1 MKQTQPSSNHSLT
14 VSRAVLCTLAA
25 LLVWVLPINAADQ
38 IVIQRI
44 EPTPLFPKPTPN
56 QPLRQRALLV
66 LDNAGTP
73 LAVTVRIAVGGITSI
88 EALGEVPDGKST
100 NAIAVPDIAAPS
112 QLTIELLPKGGDSV
126 LAKREFTWQPQKKW
140 KIYCVSY
147 SHHDLGFGNYP
158 HRLRTDIRHAN
169 IERPLKFCT
178 ETDQWDEDS
187 KFRYVIET
195 SEPITSFL
203 GSHGE
208 ADATELARRIRE
220 GRIQIG
226 AMHNTAN
233 TEQMSQELM
242 ARLFYLTGRHTPD
255 LLGVAP
261 SKTAQIDDVIGLTWP
276 LATYCAEA
284 GVPYFFHGHN
294 GVGQCLQPASA
305 EPVFYWQG
313 PDGQSKVL
321 VRSIDYGG
329 YAGDNLGDGSEHQIQ
344 SLITRLGGNWPYD
357 TLLCQDGTDFQ
368 LITLD
373 NAEKIRR
380 WNARYAYPHL
390 VYATMTMFFEEIMR
404 QADPAKI
411 KTFAKDSNNQ
421 WADQDA
427 TDAWLLALARRQG
440 EAIPIAE
447 KFSTIAT
454 ALAGGGYPWTDIYQ
468 AYHRVLQYHEHT
480 DAIDFIN
487 CDPERMRQYE
497 TELEEN
503 REMVVESK
511 EFSDRACGSALD
523 KLAGMITTRA
533 DKNIVVFNPLARVR
547 TDVVR
552 LAPDVGPRFL
562 LRDAVTGKDVPHQT
576 LADGTTIFIAADV
589 PSIGYKT
596 FNLRPLGPLP
606 DAGKTWDLPEPHPKP
621 DVSFPLTPALS
632 LGGRENHPPRDDKS
646 RRSDIPSDG
655 QPGTLSPGERAGVRG
670 NGAQVDS
677 TCSGRLSSRSTLE
690 SRFYRVA
697 FDPAT
702 GAITSIR
709 DKQLDIELVDQAA
722 PHKFNEYL
730 YERYESPQA
739 RTSKWYRVQ
748 SAQMSAVSGPV
759 ASVITIKASAVGAD
773 QITQTVLLYHDLK
786 RIDFA
791 LDLVKS
797 PSGRNCRMSNAS
809 VLGKESVYVALP
821 FAVPDFRFHH
831 ELPGAVVEP
840 IRNQFNGS
848 CTAYYAA
855 RHFADVAND
864 RFGVTVSC
872 PDSSLFEYGRPRSC
886 LIPGGLESQFERV
899 MEYPANSRMYLYL
912 MDNMFDVNIRWDQQG
927 PVRFTWSIRSHE
939 GGWQAGKADQF
950 GWDVLNPLIARVVPG
965 KKKGALPS
973 ASSFVRI
980 DKPNIICSTIKPA
993 EANGAGFIARF
1004 NETQGAATTATVAL
1018 PFVGKITAV
1027 TETDLLENDRPARLP
1042 VKNGNEVTIT
1052 LRPFGVKTIRLAA
1065 APKGPP
1071 PALSTFKIAPRSD
1084 MQVEISWVTDPRAA
1098 KRISHYN
1105 VYRGSQPD
1113 FRPTLLNL
1121 VARPDSA
1128 PFVDQPQLHYGGWI
1142 NNRLE
1147 PATTYYYRVAAVDR
1161 WNNEGPLSA
1170 PLAATTL
1177 KSNQKNMPPLRV
1189 EGLSAIFV
1197 SPISPQRFVNLLF
1210 RTSCESDVRQ
1220 YEVYR
1225 STTPGFEPDAATRI
1239 GVADADGVVKG
1250 SPVYGHVPMDHR
1262 QGDYDHMMFQDD
1274 TVQPSTTY
1282 YYRVCATDTAG
1293 QRGPFSLEATVRT
1306 KAPAAPAGQVTAQSV
1321 YAPEYAPENAI
1332 DGDPDPF
1339 AAWISKPYGG
1349 GTKAKPLDVW
1359 WAVEFPG
1366 GKKMQLRGV
1375 KIIGDDRPV
1384 IPLQRNL
1391 KVQVRADGDWQTVGE
1406 LKNATTRTVT
1416 VEFPQ
1421 VVTTDALRIFV
1432 PAADLPKAERAD
1444 VDGIVRICEL
1454 LLILPDGK
1462 EAPVLP
1468 PPQP

>member
-1 MKQTQPSSNHSLT
+1 MPLPEGNRAPGLKSARATVHSRGMKQTHPAARNLPMNL
-14 VSRAVLCTLAA
+14 RAVLWVIAA
-25 LLVWVLPINAADQ
+25 LLCRLCPANAAAQ
-38 IVIQRI
+38 ITIQSI
-44 EPTPLFPKPTPN
+44 EPTPLFPKAAPN

-66 LDNAGTP
+66 LDNTGTP
-73 LAVTVRIAVGGITSI
+73 LALTARVTVGAVTST
-88 EALGEVPDGKST
+88 EVLGEVPSGKST
-100 NAIAVPDIAAPS
+100 NAIPIPDIATPAK
-112 QLTIELLPKGGDSV
+112 LTIELLPKDRDHV
-126 LAKREFTWQPQKKW
+126 LASHELTWQPQKKW

-158 HRLRTDIRHAN
+158 HRLRTEIRHAN

-178 ETDQWDEDS
+178 DTDTWDEDS

-203 GSHGE
+203 GSHSE
-208 ADATELARRIRE
+208 ADAAELARRIRE

-226 AMHNTAN
+226 AVHNTAN
-233 TEQMSQELM
+233 TEQMSYELM

-276 LATYCAEA
+276 LATYCADS

-329 YAGDNLGDGSEHQIQ
+329 YAGDNLGDGSERQIQ

-390 VYATMTMFFEEIMR
+390 VYATMTMFYEEIMR

-411 KTFAKDSNNQ
+411 ETFAKDSNNQ

-440 EAIPIAE
+440 EAIPTAE
-447 KFSTIAT
+447 KFSTIAAT
-454 ALAGGGYPWTDIYQ
+454 LAGGGYPWTDIYQ

-503 REMVVESK
+503 REMVIESK
-511 EFSDRACGSALD
+511 EFSDRACNSALD
-523 KLAGMITTRA
+523 KLTGLITTKA
-533 DKNIVVFNPLARVR
+533 DRNIVVFNPLARTR

-552 LAPDVGPRFL
+552 LAAEVGIGLR
-562 LRDAVTGKDVPHQT
+562 LRDAVNGKDVAYQT
-576 LADGTTIFIAADV
+576 LADGTIVFIAANV
-589 PSIGYKT
+589 PSLGYKT
-596 FNLRPLGPLP
+596 FSLLPSPTDRPGASKVGRAAPSAP
-606 DAGKTWDLPEPHPKP
+606 PE
-621 DVSFPLTPALS
+621 L
-632 LGGRENHPPRDDKS
+632 EN
-646 RRSDIPSDG
+646 
-655 QPGTLSPGERAGVRG
+655 Q
-670 NGAQVDS
+670 
-677 TCSGRLSSRSTLE
+677 
-690 SRFYRVA
+690 FYRIV
-697 FDPAT
+697 FDLTT

-709 DKQLDIELVDQAA
+709 DKQLGVELVDQDA
-722 PHKFNEYL
+722 PQKFNEYL

-739 RTSKWYRVQ
+739 RTSEWYRVQ
-748 SAQMSAVSGPV
+748 SAQLTSATGPV
-759 ASVITIKASAVGAD
+759 ASMMTIKASAVGAD
-773 QITQTVLLYHDLK
+773 QLVQTVMLYHDLK
-786 RIDFA
+786 RIDFV
-791 LDLVKS
+791 LDLLKA
-797 PSGRNCRMSNAS
+797 PSGRTCRIPNAS
-809 VLGKESVYVALP
+809 VLNKESVYVALP

-831 ELPGAVVEP
+831 ELPGAVAEP
-840 IRNQFNGS
+840 IRDQFNGS

-872 PDSSLFEYGRPRSC
+872 PDASLFEYGHPRSC
-886 LIPGGLESQFERV
+886 LIPGGQESQFERV
-899 MEYPANSRMYLYL
+899 MEYPTNSRMYLYL

-927 PVRFTWSIRSHE
+927 PVRFAWSIRSHE
-939 GGWQAGKADQF
+939 GGWQSGKADQF
-950 GWDVLNPLIARVVPG
+950 GWDVLNPLIAKVV
-965 KKKGALPS
+965 KGRQKSALPT

-980 DKPNIICSTIKPA
+980 DKPNIVCSTIKPT
-993 EANGAGFIARF
+993 EANGAGLIARF
-1004 NETQGAATTATVAL
+1004 NETQGTPTTATVAL
-1018 PFVGKITAV
+1018 PFIGTIAAA
-1027 TETDLLENDRPARLP
+1027 TETDLVEADRPLPLP
-1042 VKNGNEVTIT
+1042 VRNNNEVTFNI
-1052 LRPFGVKTIRLAA
+1052 RPFGVKTIRLTA
-1065 APKGPP
+1065 APRGPL
-1071 PALSTFKIAPRSD
+1071 PALSGFKVQPRSD
-1084 MQVEISWVTDPRAA
+1084 MQIEISWATDPGTA

-1105 VYRGSQPD
+1105 VHRGSRPD
-1113 FRPTLLNL
+1113 FQPTLLNL
-1121 VARPDSA
+1121 VARPATAS
-1128 PFVDQPQLHYGGWI
+1128 FIDQPRLCYGGWI

-1147 PATTYYYRVAAVDR
+1147 PGTTYYYRVAAVDR

-1170 PLAATTL
+1170 PFAAATL
-1177 KSNQKNMPPLRV
+1177 QSSQKNMVPLRV
-1189 EGLSAIFV
+1189 EGLRAILV
-1197 SPISPQRFVNLLF
+1197 SPISPHNFVNLLF

-1220 YEVYR
+1220 YEIHR
-1225 STTPGFEPDAATRI
+1225 STSTGFKPDPSTRI
-1239 GVADADGVVKG
+1239 GVAHADGLVKA
-1250 SPVYGHVPMDHR
+1250 SPVYGHVPFDHR
-1262 QGDYDHMMFQDD
+1262 QGEYDHMMFQDD
-1274 TVQPSTTY
+1274 AVQPATTY
-1282 YYRVCATDTAG
+1282 YYRVCAVDTAG
-1293 QRGPFSLEATVRT
+1293 QRGPFSQEAAVRT
-1306 KAPAAPAGQVTAQSV
+1306 KAPRAAAEKVTAQSV

-1332 DGDPDPF
+1332 DGDPDPY

-1349 GTKAKPLDVW
+1349 GTRGKPLDVW
-1359 WAVEFPG
+1359 WAIEFPG
-1366 GKKMQLRGV
+1366 GRKLQLRGV
-1375 KIIGDDRPV
+1375 KIVGDDRPV
-1384 IPLQRNL
+1384 IPFQRNL
-1391 KVQVRADGDWQTVGE
+1391 KVQVRAEGGWQTMGE
-1406 LKNATTRTVT
+1406 LKDATAKTVRIDFT
-1416 VEFPQ
+1416 Q
-1421 VVTTDALRIFV
+1421 VVATDALRVLV

-1454 LLILPDGK
+1454 LLILPDGR
-1462 EAPVLP
+1462 ESPVVP
-1468 PPQP
+1468 PAEP

>member
-1 MKQTQPSSNHSLT
+1 MKKMQPTTCHSQTLLC
-14 VSRAVLCTLAA
+14 AVLCALATS
-25 LLVWVLPINAADQ
+25 LFWLCPDNAAAQ
-38 IVIQRI
+38 ITIQRI
-44 EPTPLFPKPTPN
+44 EPTPLFPKPAPN
-56 QPLRQRALLV
+56 QPLRPRALLH
-66 LDNAGTP
+66 LDNPGTP
-73 LAVTVRIAVGGITSI
+73 LVITVRITVGTVTGT
-88 EALGEVPDGKST
+88 EALGEVPSGKST
-100 NAIAVPDIAAPS
+100 NAVSIPDIAVPTK
-112 QLTIELLPKGGDSV
+112 LTIELLPKNGDRV
-126 LAKREFTWQPQKKW
+126 LARQELMWHPQKKW

-178 ETDQWDEDS
+178 ETDTWDEDS

-203 GSHGE
+203 GSHSE
-208 ADATELARRIRE
+208 ADAAELARRIRE

-233 TEQMSQELM
+233 TEQMSYELM

-305 EPVFYWQG
+305 EPVFCWQG

-329 YAGDNLGDGSEHQIQ
+329 YAGDNLGDGSESHIQ

-373 NAEKIRR
+373 IAEKIRR

-427 TDAWLLALARRQG
+427 TDAWLLARARRQG
-440 EAIPIAE
+440 EAIPTAE

-454 ALAGGGYPWTDIYQ
+454 TLVGGGYPWTDIYQ

-523 KLAGMITTRA
+523 KLVGMITTRA
-533 DKNIVVFNPLARVR
+533 DRNVIVFNPLVR
-547 TDVVR
+547 TRSDVVR
-552 LAPDVGPRFL
+552 LAAEVGPHFR
-562 LRDAVTGKDVPHQT
+562 LRDAVTGKYVPFQA
-576 LADGTTIFIAADV
+576 LADGTIVFVATNV
-589 PSIGYKT
+589 PSLGYKT
-596 FNLRPLGPLP
+596 FSLLPPELQTKGP
-606 DAGKTWDLPEPHPKP
+606 PE
-621 DVSFPLTPALS
+621 TGA
-632 LGGRENHPPRDDKS
+632 PPTR
-646 RRSDIPSDG
+646 
-655 QPGTLSPGERAGVRG
+655 
-670 NGAQVDS
+670 
-677 TCSGRLSSRSTLE
+677 TLE
-690 SRFYRVA
+690 NQFYRIV

-709 DKQLDIELVDQAA
+709 DKQLNVELVDHGA
-722 PHKFNEYL
+722 PYKFNEYL

-739 RTSKWYRVQ
+739 RSSKWYRVQ

-759 ASVITIKASAVGAD
+759 ASVMTIKASAVGAD
-773 QITQTVLLYHDLK
+773 QITQTVMLYHDLK
-786 RIDFA
+786 RIDFV
-791 LDLVKS
+791 LDLVKAL
-797 PSGRNCRMSNAS
+797 SGRTCRIPNAS
-809 VLGKESVYVALP
+809 VLNKESVYVALP
-821 FAVPDFRFHH
+821 FGIPEFRFHH

-840 IRNQFNGS
+840 IRDQFNGS

-872 PDSSLFEYGRPRSC
+872 PDSSLVEYGHPRSC

-950 GWDVLNPLIARVVPG
+950 GWDVLNPLMARVVIG
-965 KKKGALPS
+965 KKKGALPPT
-973 ASSFVRI
+973 SSFVRI
-980 DKPNIICSTIKPA
+980 DKPNIVCSTIKPA
-993 EANGAGFIARF
+993 EANGRGLIARF
-1004 NETQGAATTATVAL
+1004 NETQGAATTVTVAL
-1018 PFVGKITAV
+1018 PFLGIVTAV
-1027 TETDLLENDRPARLP
+1027 TETDLLENDRPGRLP
-1042 VKNGNEVTIT
+1042 VRRGNEVTFSI
-1052 LRPFGVKTIRLAA
+1052 RPFGVKTIRLAA
-1065 APKGPP
+1065 APSSPL
-1071 PALSTFKIAPRSD
+1071 PALSTFKILPRSD
-1084 MQVEISWVTDPRAA
+1084 MQIEISWATGARTSN
-1098 KRISHYN
+1098 RISHYN
-1105 VYRGSQPD
+1105 VYRGSEPD
-1113 FRPTLLNL
+1113 FQVSLRTL
-1121 VARPDSA
+1121 VARPARAS
-1128 PFVDQPQLHYGGWI
+1128 FVDQPQLNYGGWI

-1147 PATTYYYRVAAVDR
+1147 PAMTYYYRVAAVDR
-1161 WNNEGPLSA
+1161 WNNEGPLSE
-1170 PLAATTL
+1170 PFAATTL
-1177 KSNQKNMPPLRV
+1177 KSSQKNMTPLRV
-1189 EGLSAIFV
+1189 EGLRAILV
-1197 SPISPQRFVNLLF
+1197 SPISPQNFVNLLF
-1210 RTSCESDVRQ
+1210 RTSCESDVRR
-1220 YEVYR
+1220 YEVHR
-1225 STTPGFEPDAATRI
+1225 STRAGFEPDASTRI
-1239 GVADADGVVKG
+1239 GIADADAVVKG
-1250 SPVYGHVPMDHR
+1250 SHVYGHVPMDHR
-1262 QGDYDHMMFQDD
+1262 QGDYDHMMFQDNS
-1274 TVQPSTTY
+1274 VQPATTY
-1282 YYRVCATDTAG
+1282 YYRVCAVDTAG
-1293 QRGPFSLEATVRT
+1293 QQGPFSRKAAVRT
-1306 KAPAAPAGQVTAQSV
+1306 KAAPAAAGKVTAQSV

-1339 AAWISKPYGG
+1339 VAWISKPYGG
-1349 GTKAKPLDVW
+1349 GTKDKPLDVW
-1359 WAVEFPG
+1359 WAIEFPA
-1366 GKKMQLRGV
+1366 GKKLQLKGV

-1391 KVQVRADGDWQTVGE
+1391 KVQVRAGDGWQTVAE
-1406 LKNATTRTVT
+1406 LKDATTKTVA

-1421 VVTTDALRIFV
+1421 VVTTDGLRVFV
-1432 PAADLPKAERAD
+1432 PAGDLPRSERAD

-1454 LLILPDGK
+1454 LLILSEGK
-1462 EAPVLP
+1462 ESAVVPLL
-1468 PPQP
+1468 QP

>member
-1 MKQTQPSSNHSLT
+1 MSWP
-14 VSRAVLCTLAA
+14 
-25 LLVWVLPINAADQ
+25 
-38 IVIQRI
+38 
-44 EPTPLFPKPTPN
+44 
-56 QPLRQRALLV
+56 
-66 LDNAGTP
+66 GT
-73 LAVTVRIAVGGITSI
+73 
-88 EALGEVPDGKST
+88 
-100 NAIAVPDIAAPS
+100 NW
-112 QLTIELLPKGGDSV
+112 
-126 LAKREFTWQPQKKW
+126 TWQPQKKW

-158 HRLRTDIRHAN
+158 HRLRTEIRHAN
-169 IERPLKFCT
+169 IERPLQFCA
-178 ETDQWDEDS
+178 ETDDWDEDS

-203 GSHGE
+203 GSHSE
-208 ADATELARRIRE
+208 ADAAELARRIRE
-220 GRIQIG
+220 GRIQVG
-226 AMHNTAN
+226 AIHNTAN

-313 PDGQSKVL
+313 PDGHSKVL

-329 YAGDNLGDGSEHQIQ
+329 YAGDNLGDASENHIQ

-368 LITLD
+368 LITLE

-380 WNARYAYPHL
+380 WNARYAYPRL

-440 EAIPIAE
+440 EAIPTAE

-454 ALAGGGYPWTDIYQ
+454 TLAGGGYPWTDIYQ
-468 AYHRVLQYHEHT
+468 AYHRLLQYHEHT

-503 REMVVESK
+503 REMVIEAK
-511 EFSDRACGSALD
+511 EFSDRACDSALD

-533 DKNIVVFNPLARVR
+533 ERNIVVFNPLARAR

-552 LAPDVGPRFL
+552 VAAAELGPDSQL
-562 LRDAVTGKDVPHQT
+562 QDAITRKTAPHQT
-576 LADGTTIFIAADV
+576 LPDGTTVFIAADV
-589 PSIGYKT
+589 PSLGYK
-596 FNLRPLGPLP
+596 
-606 DAGKTWDLPEPHPKP
+606 
-621 DVSFPLTPALS
+621 SFSLLSPATS
-632 LGGRENHPPRDDKS
+632 RSS
-646 RRSDIPSDG
+646 RRKEALTGFGLRTSDFG
-655 QPGTLSPGERAGVRG
+655 
-670 NGAQVDS
+670 
-677 TCSGRLSSRSTLE
+677 LSSQSRLTSAATRLE
-690 SRFYRVA
+690 NRFYDIA
-697 FDPAT
+697 FDAAT

-709 DKQLDIELVDQAA
+709 DKQLDVELVDQNA

-730 YERYESPQA
+730 YERYESTQA

-748 SAQMSAVSGPV
+748 SAQMSAASGPV
-759 ASVITIKASAVGAD
+759 ASIMTIKASAVGAD
-773 QITQTVLLYHDLK
+773 QITQTVMLYHDLK

-797 PSGRNCRMSNAS
+797 PSGRTCRIPNAS
-809 VLGKESVYVALP
+809 VLNKESVYVALP
-821 FAVPDFRFHH
+821 FAVPDFRFYH
-831 ELPGAVVEP
+831 ELPGAVAEP
-840 IRNQFNGS
+840 IRDQFNGS

-872 PDSSLFEYGRPRSC
+872 PDASLFEYGRPRSC

-899 MEYPANSRMYLYL
+899 MEYPDNSRMYLYL

-950 GWDVLNPLIARVVPG
+950 GWDVLNPLIAKAV
-965 KKKGALPS
+965 KGRQKGTLPP

-980 DKPNIICSTIKPA
+980 DKPNIVCSTIKPA

-1004 NETQGAATTATVAL
+1004 NETQGTATTATIAL
-1018 PFVGKITAV
+1018 PFIGRITTAA
-1027 TETDLLENDRPARLP
+1027 ETDLVENDRATRLP
-1042 VKNGNEVTIT
+1042 VRKGNEVTFSI
-1052 LRPFGVKTIRLAA
+1052 RPFGVKTIRLVT
-1065 APKGPP
+1065 APKSPLP
-1071 PALSTFKIAPRSD
+1071 TLSTFKISPRSD
-1084 MQVEISWVTDPRAA
+1084 MQVELSWPTDARAA

-1113 FRPTLLNL
+1113 FHASLLNL
-1121 VARPDSA
+1121 VARPASA
-1128 PFVDQPQLHYGGWI
+1128 SFVDQPQLNYGGWI

-1161 WNNEGPLSA
+1161 WNNEGPLSL
-1170 PLAATTL
+1170 PFAATTL
-1177 KSNQKNMPPLRV
+1177 KSSQKNMRPLRV
-1189 EGLSAIFV
+1189 EGLRAILV
-1197 SPISPQRFVNLLF
+1197 SPISPQNFVNLLF
-1210 RTSCESDVRQ
+1210 RTSCDSDVRR
-1220 YEVYR
+1220 YEIHR
-1225 STTPGFEPDAATRI
+1225 SSRAGFEPDASTRI
-1239 GVADADGVVKG
+1239 GVAEADAVVKG
-1250 SPVYGHVPMDHR
+1250 STVYGHVPIDHR
-1262 QGDYDHMMFQDD
+1262 QGEYDHMMFQDD
-1274 TVQPSTTY
+1274 TVQPAATY
-1282 YYRVCATDTAG
+1282 YYRVCAVDTAG
-1293 QRGPFSLEATVRT
+1293 QRGPFSLQATVRT
-1306 KAPAAPAGQVTAQSV
+1306 KATPAAAGKVTAQSV

-1349 GTKAKPLDVW
+1349 GTKDQPLDVW
-1359 WAVEFPG
+1359 WAIEFPG
-1366 GKKMQLRGV
+1366 GKRLQLKGV
-1375 KIIGDDRPV
+1375 KIIGDDRSI
-1384 IPLQRNL
+1384 IPLQRSL
-1391 KVQVRADGDWQTVGE
+1391 KVQIREGGSWKTVGE
-1406 LKNATTRTVT
+1406 LKDATARTARVL
-1416 VEFPQ
+1416 FPG
-1421 VVTTDALRIFV
+1421 VVDADGLRVLV
-1432 PAADLPKAERAD
+1432 PAADLPKSERAD

-1454 LLILPDGK
+1454 LLILPNDQDSPV
-1462 EAPVLP
+1462 APL
-1468 PPQP
+1468 PQP

>member
-1 MKQTQPSSNHSLT
+1 MKQTRLT
-14 VSRAVLCTLAA
+14 ANPPLAISRGFPCALAA
-25 LLVWVLPINAADQ
+25 LLLCLAPAQAADQ

-44 EPTPLFPKPTPN
+44 EPTPLFPKAAPN

-73 LAVTVRIAVGGITSI
+73 LAVRASITVGAVTST
-88 EALGEVPDGKST
+88 EVLGDVPSGKST
-100 NAIAVPDIAAPS
+100 NGITVPDIAAPAK
-112 QLTIELLPKGGDSV
+112 LTIELLPKDGDHV
-126 LAKREFTWQPQKKW
+126 LARHELTWQPQKKW

-158 HRLRTDIRHAN
+158 HRLRTEIRHAN

-178 ETDQWDEDS
+178 DTDTWDEDS

-203 GSHGE
+203 GSHSQ
-208 ADATELARRIRE
+208 ADAAELARRIRE

-226 AMHNTAN
+226 AVHNTAN
-233 TEQMSQELM
+233 TEQMGYELM

-294 GVGQCLQPASA
+294 GVGHCLQPASA

-329 YAGDNLGDGSEHQIQ
+329 YAGDNLGDGSEKQIQ

-368 LITLD
+368 LITLG

-390 VYATMTMFFEEIMR
+390 VYATMTMFFDEIMR

-421 WADQDA
+421 WSDQDA

-440 EAIPIAE
+440 EAIPTAE
-447 KFSTIAT
+447 KFATIAT
-454 ALAGGGYPWTDIYQ
+454 TLAGGGYPWSDIYQ

-487 CDPERMRQYE
+487 CDPERMREYE

-511 EFSDRACGSALD
+511 EFSDRACASALD
-523 KLAGMITTRA
+523 KLTGLITTKA
-533 DKNIVVFNPLARVR
+533 DRNIVVFNPLVRTR

-552 LAPDVGPRFL
+552 LPAEAGLGFR
-562 LRDAVTGKDVPHQT
+562 LRDAVTGKNVPHQT
-576 LADGTTIFIAADV
+576 LADGTIVFIAANV
-589 PSIGYKT
+589 PSLGYKT
-596 FNLRPLGPLP
+596 FTLLP
-606 DAGKTWDLPEPHPKP
+606 SPTDRPKP
-621 DVSFPLTPALS
+621 SKV
-632 LGGRENHPPRDDKS
+632 GRAVPSAPPELEN
-646 RRSDIPSDG
+646 
-655 QPGTLSPGERAGVRG
+655 Q
-670 NGAQVDS
+670 
-677 TCSGRLSSRSTLE
+677 
-690 SRFYRVA
+690 FYHIA

-709 DKQLDIELVDQAA
+709 DKQLGVELVDQGA
-722 PHKFNEYL
+722 PQKFNEYL

-748 SAQMSAVSGPV
+748 SAQLTPATGPV
-759 ASVITIKASAVGAD
+759 ASLMTIKASAVGAD
-773 QITQTVLLYHDLK
+773 QITQTVTLYHDLK
-786 RIDFA
+786 RIDFV
-791 LDLVKS
+791 LDLIKS
-797 PSGRNCRMSNAS
+797 PSGRTCRMPNAS
-809 VLGKESVYVALP
+809 VLDKESVYVALP

-840 IRNQFNGS
+840 IRDQFNGS

-872 PDSSLFEYGRPRSC
+872 PDSSLFEYGHPRSC
-886 LIPGGLESQFERV
+886 LIPGGRESEFERV

-927 PVRFTWSIRSHE
+927 PVRFAWSMRSHE

-950 GWDVLNPLIARVVPG
+950 GWDTLNPLIAKVVKG
-965 KKKGALPS
+965 KQEGSLPP

-980 DKPNIICSTIKPA
+980 DKANIVCSTIKPA
-993 EANGAGFIARF
+993 EANGAGLIARF
-1004 NETQGAATTATVAL
+1004 NEMQGAATTATIAL
-1018 PFVGKITAV
+1018 PFIGRITAA
-1027 TETDLLENDRPARLP
+1027 TETDLLENDRPLP
-1042 VKNGNEVTIT
+1042 LAVRNGNEVTFSI
-1052 LRPFGVKTIRLAA
+1052 RPFGVKTIRLTA
-1065 APKGPP
+1065 GPRSP
-1071 PALSTFKIAPRSD
+1071 LPALSALKAQPLSD
-1084 MQVEISWVTDPRAA
+1084 MQVEVSWETDPSAA
-1098 KRISHYN
+1098 KHISHCN
-1105 VYRGSQPD
+1105 VYRGSQAD
-1113 FRPTLLNL
+1113 FQPTLLNL
-1121 VARPDSA
+1121 VARPATASII
-1128 PFVDQPQLHYGGWI
+1128 DQPQLAYGGWI

-1161 WNNEGPLSA
+1161 WNNQGPLSA
-1170 PLAATTL
+1170 PFAATTL
-1177 KSNQKNMPPLRV
+1177 QSNQKNMVPLRV
-1189 EGLSAIFV
+1189 EGLRAILV
-1197 SPISPQRFVNLLF
+1197 SPISPHNFVNLLF

-1220 YEVYR
+1220 YELHR
-1225 STTPGFEPDAATRI
+1225 STSAGFKPDASTRI
-1239 GVADADGVVKG
+1239 SVADADAAVKA
-1250 SPVYGHVPMDHR
+1250 SPVYGHVPFDHR
-1262 QGDYDHMMFQDD
+1262 EGDYDHMMFQDND
-1274 TVQPSTTY
+1274 LQPATTY
-1282 YYRVCATDTAG
+1282 YYRVCAVDTAG
-1293 QRGPFSLEATVRT
+1293 QRGPFSQEAAART
-1306 KAPAAPAGQVTAQSV
+1306 KAPRAAAEKVTAQSV
-1321 YAPEYAPENAI
+1321 YAPQYAPENAI
-1332 DGDPDPF
+1332 DGDPDPY

-1349 GTKAKPLDVW
+1349 GTKDKPLDVW
-1359 WAVEFPG
+1359 WAIEFPG
-1366 GKKMQLRGV
+1366 AKKMQLKGV
-1375 KIIGDDRPV
+1375 KIVGDDRPV

-1391 KVQVRADGDWQTVGE
+1391 QVQVRTEGNWETVGK
-1406 LKNATTRTVT
+1406 LKDAAARTVT
-1416 VEFPQ
+1416 VEFSHT
-1421 VVTTDALRIFV
+1421 VTTDALRVFV
-1432 PAADLPKAERAD
+1432 PAADLPRSERAD
-1444 VDGIVRICEL
+1444 VDGIVRLCEL
-1454 LLILPDGK
+1454 LLILPDGN
-1462 EAPVLP
+1462 ESPVVS

>member
-1 MKQTQPSSNHSLT
+1 MVNADPVTCHQQPQRSTLWALSALWLCLFQLT
-14 VSRAVLCTLAA
+14 AA
-25 LLVWVLPINAADQ
+25 ESVT
-38 IVIQRI
+38 IQGI
-44 EPTPLFPKPTPN
+44 EPTPLFPKPAAS
-56 QPLRQRALLV
+56 QPLRQRAVLR
-66 LDNAGTP
+66 LDNPGPP
-73 LAVTVRIAVGGITSI
+73 LAVTARITVGKITNT
-88 EALGEVPDGKST
+88 EALGLLPSGKST
-100 NAIAVPDIAAPS
+100 NAVSIPDIAAPAK
-112 QLTIELLPKGGDSV
+112 LTIELLPKEGDGV
-126 LAKREFTWQPQKKW
+126 LARQELTWQPQKKW

-178 ETDQWDEDS
+178 DTDAWDEDS

-203 GSHGE
+203 GSHSE
-208 ADATELARRIRE
+208 ADAAELARRIRE

-233 TEQMSQELM
+233 TEQMSYELM

-255 LLGVAP
+255 LLRVAP

-284 GVPYFFHGHN
+284 AVPYFFHGHN

-329 YAGDNLGDGSEHQIQ
+329 YAGDNLGDGSESHIQ

-373 NAEKIRR
+373 IAEKIRR

-440 EAIPIAE
+440 EAIPTAE
-447 KFSTIAT
+447 KFATIAT
-454 ALAGGGYPWTDIYQ
+454 TLAGGGYPWTDIYQ

-503 REMVVESK
+503 REMVIESK

-523 KLAGMITTRA
+523 KLAGMIATRA
-533 DKNIVVFNPLARVR
+533 EQSIIVFNPLARAR
-547 TDVVR
+547 TDVVH
-552 LAPDVGPRFL
+552 LATGVGPRFK
-562 LRDAVTGKDVPHQT
+562 LRDATTGKDVPHQS
-576 LADGTTIFIAADV
+576 LPDGTIGFVAADV
-589 PSIGYKT
+589 PSLGYRIFSLIT
-596 FNLRPLGPLP
+596 TPTDRPSPPKVAQARTTLTSQAAGGALGTARPTSAAP
-606 DAGKTWDLPEPHPKP
+606 ASAGTGL
-621 DVSFPLTPALS
+621 
-632 LGGRENHPPRDDKS
+632 EN
-646 RRSDIPSDG
+646 
-655 QPGTLSPGERAGVRG
+655 
-670 NGAQVDS
+670 
-677 TCSGRLSSRSTLE
+677 
-690 SRFYRVA
+690 RFYHIA
-697 FDPAT
+697 FDPAI

-709 DKQLDIELVDQAA
+709 DKQLDVELVDQSA
-722 PHKFNEYL
+722 PYKFNEYL

-759 ASVITIKASAVGAD
+759 ASIMTIKATAVGAD
-773 QITQTVLLYHDLK
+773 QITQTVMLYHDLK
-786 RIDFA
+786 RIDFV

-797 PSGRNCRMSNAS
+797 PSGRLCRMSNAS
-809 VLGKESVYVALP
+809 VLDKESVYVALP
-821 FAVPDFRFHH
+821 FGIPEFRFHH
-831 ELPGAVVEP
+831 ELPGAVAEP
-840 IRNQFNGS
+840 IRDQFKGS

-872 PDSSLFEYGRPRSC
+872 PDSSLFEYGYPRSC

-899 MEYPANSRMYLYL
+899 MQYPANSRMYLYL

-927 PVRFTWSIRSHE
+927 PVRFAWSIRSHE
-939 GGWQAGKADQF
+939 GGWEAGKADQF
-950 GWDVLNPLIARVVPG
+950 GWDVLNPLMAREVTG
-965 KKKGALPS
+965 KRKGALPP

-980 DKPNIICSTIKPA
+980 DKPNIVCSTIKPA
-993 EANGAGFIARF
+993 EANGGGLIARF
-1004 NETQGAATTATVAL
+1004 NETQGTATTATVAL
-1018 PFVGKITAV
+1018 PFIATVTAA
-1027 TETDLLENDRPARLP
+1027 TETDLLENDRLTRLP
-1042 VKNGNEVTIT
+1042 VRNGNEVTFDI
-1052 LRPFGVKTIRLAA
+1052 RPFGVKTIRLAV
-1065 APKGPP
+1065 APSSPLP
-1071 PALSTFKIAPRSD
+1071 VLATFKISPRSD
-1084 MQVEISWVTDPRAA
+1084 MQIEISWVPDSRAA

-1105 VYRGSQPD
+1105 VYRGSEPD
-1113 FRPTLLNL
+1113 FQPSLYNL
-1121 VARPDSA
+1121 VARPAAASL
-1128 PFVDQPQLHYGGWI
+1128 VDQPQLNYGGWI

-1161 WNNEGPLSA
+1161 WNNEGPLSDTI
-1170 PLAATTL
+1170 AATTL
-1177 KSNQKNMPPLRV
+1177 KSSQKNMLPLRV
-1189 EGLSAIFV
+1189 KGLRAILV
-1197 SPISPQRFVNLLF
+1197 SPISPQNFVNLLF
-1210 RTSCESDVRQ
+1210 RTSCESDVRR
-1220 YEVYR
+1220 YEVHR
-1225 STTPGFEPDAATRI
+1225 SAKAGFEPDASTRI
-1239 GVADADGVVKG
+1239 GIADADAVVKG

-1262 QGDYDHMMFQDD
+1262 EGDYDHMMFQDNS
-1274 TVQPSTTY
+1274 VQPATTY
-1282 YYRVCATDTAG
+1282 YYRVCAVDTAG
-1293 QRGPFSLEATVRT
+1293 QQGPSSLEAAVRT
-1306 KAPAAPAGQVTAQSV
+1306 KAPVAVVGKVTAQSV

-1349 GTKAKPLDVW
+1349 GTKDKPLDVW
-1359 WAVEFPG
+1359 WAIELPA
-1366 GKKMQLRGV
+1366 GKKLQLRGL

-1391 KVQVRADGDWQTVGE
+1391 KVQVRDGSGWQTIGV
-1406 LKNATTRTVT
+1406 LRDATTRTVT
-1416 VEFPQ
+1416 VDFPQ
-1421 VVTTDALRIFV
+1421 VVTTDALRVFV
-1432 PAADLPKAERAD
+1432 PAADLPKSERAD

-1462 EAPVLP
+1462 EAGLTPLL
-1468 PPQP
+1468 QP

>member
-1 MKQTQPSSNHSLT
+1 MKQTQPTTNRSLT
-14 VSRAVLCTLAA
+14 VSHAALYTLAA
-25 LLVWVLPINAADQ
+25 LLCWLCPANAAAQ
-38 IVIQRI
+38 VTIQRL
-44 EPTPLFPKPTPN
+44 EPTPLFPKPAPHE
-56 QPLRQRALLV
+56 PLRQRALLH
-66 LDNAGTP
+66 LDNPGTP
-73 LAVTVRIAVGGITSI
+73 LALTARITLGTVTST
-88 EALGEVPDGKST
+88 ETLGEVPGGKST
-100 NAIAVPDIAAPS
+100 NALSIPDIAAPTK
-112 QLTIELLPKGGDSV
+112 LTIELLPKDGGRV
-126 LAKREFTWQPQKKW
+126 LARHEVTWQPQKKW

-147 SHHDLGFGNYP
+147 SHHDLGFGDYP

-178 ETDQWDEDS
+178 DTDTWDDDS

-203 GSHGE
+203 GSHSE
-208 ADATELARRIRE
+208 AEAAELARRIRE

-233 TEQMSQELM
+233 TEQMSYELM

-329 YAGDNLGDGSEHQIQ
+329 YAGDNLGDGSESQIQ

-368 LITLD
+368 LITLG
-373 NAEKIRR
+373 NAQKIRH
-380 WNARYAYPHL
+380 WNTRYAYPRL

-411 KTFAKDSNNQ
+411 KIFAKDSNNQ

-440 EAIPIAE
+440 EAIPTAE

-454 ALAGGGYPWTDIYQ
+454 TLAGGGYPWTDIYQ

-503 REMVVESK
+503 REMVIESK
-511 EFSDRACGSALD
+511 EFSDRACASALD
-523 KLAGMITTRA
+523 KLTGMITTKA
-533 DKNIVVFNPLARVR
+533 DKNLIVFNPLARTR

-552 LAPDVGPRFL
+552 LAADVRPRFKL
-562 LRDAVTGKDVPHQT
+562 QDAATGKDVPHQA
-576 LADGTTIFIAADV
+576 LADGTVVFVATDV
-589 PSIGYKT
+589 PSLGYKT
-596 FNLRPLGPLP
+596 YSLLP
-606 DAGKTWDLPEPHPKP
+606 P
-621 DVSFPLTPALS
+621 SI
-632 LGGRENHPPRDDKS
+632 PRSS
-646 RRSDIPSDG
+646 RREEALTKNPEVQTPQTEIDQS
-655 QPGTLSPGERAGVRG
+655 
-670 NGAQVDS
+670 
-677 TCSGRLSSRSTLE
+677 RLTSAATSLE
-690 SRFYRVA
+690 NNSYRIT

-702 GAITSIR
+702 GVITSMR
-709 DKQLDIELVDQAA
+709 DKQLDVELVDQSA
-722 PHKFNEYL
+722 PQKFNEYL

-748 SAQMSAVSGPV
+748 SAQLSAASGPV
-759 ASVITIKASAVGAD
+759 ASVMTIKTSAVGAD
-773 QITQTVLLYHDLK
+773 QITQTVILYHDLK
-786 RIDFA
+786 RIDFV

-797 PSGRNCRMSNAS
+797 PSGRTCRISNAS
-809 VLGKESVYVALP
+809 VLNKESVYVALP
-821 FAVPDFRFHH
+821 FAVPNFRFHH

-840 IRNQFNGS
+840 IRDQFIGS

-872 PDSSLFEYGRPRSC
+872 PDSSLFEYGHPRSC
-886 LIPGGLESQFERV
+886 LIPGGRESQFERV

-927 PVRFTWSIRSHE
+927 PVRFSWSIRSHE

-950 GWDVLNPLIARVVPG
+950 GWDVLNPLISTVVKG
-965 KKKGALPS
+965 KKKGALPPS
-973 ASSFVRI
+973 SSFVRI
-980 DKPNIICSTIKPA
+980 DKPNIVCSTIKPA
-993 EANGAGFIARF
+993 EANGGGLIARF
-1004 NETQGAATTATVAL
+1004 NETQGAATTANVAL
-1018 PFVGKITAV
+1018 PFIGKVAAV
-1027 TETDLLENDRPARLP
+1027 TETDLLENDRPIRLP
-1042 VKNGNEVTIT
+1042 VRNGNEVTIT
-1052 LRPFGVKTIRLAA
+1052 LRPFGVKTVRLATSPKSPLR
-1065 APKGPP
+1065 AP
-1071 PALSTFKIAPRSD
+1071 STFKVSPRSD
-1084 MQVEISWVTDPRAA
+1084 MQVEVSWAADPRAA
-1098 KRISHYN
+1098 RRISHYN
-1105 VYRGSQPD
+1105 VYRGSAPD
-1113 FRPTLLNL
+1113 FHPSLYNL
-1121 VARPDSA
+1121 VARPASA
-1128 PFVDQPQLHYGGWI
+1128 SFVDQPQLCYGGWI
-1142 NNRLE
+1142 NNHLE
-1147 PATTYYYRVAAVDR
+1147 PATTSFYRVAAVDR
-1161 WNNEGPLSA
+1161 WNNEGPLSEPIA
-1170 PLAATTL
+1170 GTTL
-1177 KSNQKNMPPLRV
+1177 KSSQKNMAPLRV
-1189 EGLSAIFV
+1189 EGLRAILV
-1197 SPISPQRFVNLLF
+1197 SPISPQNFVNLLF

-1220 YEVYR
+1220 YEIHR
-1225 STTPGFEPDAATRI
+1225 STSAGFEPDASTRI
-1239 GVADADGVVKG
+1239 GVADAEAVVKG
-1250 SPVYGHVPMDHR
+1250 STVYGHVPMDHR
-1262 QGDYDHMMFQDD
+1262 MGDYDHIMFQDD
-1274 TVQPSTTY
+1274 AVQPATTY
-1282 YYRVCATDTAG
+1282 FYRVCAMDNAG
-1293 QRGPFSLEATVRT
+1293 QRGPFSHQAAVRT
-1306 KAPAAPAGQVTAQSV
+1306 KAAAAPMAKVTAQSV

-1332 DGDPDPF
+1332 DGDDDPF

-1359 WAVEFPG
+1359 WAIEFPL
-1366 GKKMQLRGV
+1366 GKKLQLKGV

-1384 IPLQRNL
+1384 IPLQKNL
-1391 KVQVRADGDWQTVGE
+1391 KVQVRGEAGWQTVGE
-1406 LKNATTRTVT
+1406 LKDATTRTVS

-1421 VVTTDALRIFV
+1421 VVATDALRVFV
-1432 PAADLPKAERAD
+1432 PAADLPKSDRAD

-1454 LLILPDGK
+1454 LLILPDGT
-1462 EAPVLP
+1462 ESGIVPPSSAPVR
-1468 PPQP
+1468 

>member
-1 MKQTQPSSNHSLT
+1 MKQTPPTISHSPT
-14 VSRAVLCTLAA
+14 VLRAVLCSLAA
-25 LLVWVLPINAADQ
+25 LLVWLLPANAAEQ
-38 IVIQRI
+38 IVIQRV
-44 EPTPLFPKPTPN
+44 EPTPLFPKAAPN

-73 LAVTVRIAVGGITSI
+73 LALMARITVGTVIST
-88 EALGEVPDGKST
+88 EALGEVPSGRST
-100 NAIAVPDIAAPS
+100 NAIPITDIAAPTK
-112 QLTIELLPKGGDSV
+112 LTIELLPKGGAGV
-126 LAKREFTWQPQKKW
+126 LARHELTWQPQKKW

-147 SHHDLGFGNYP
+147 SHHDLGFGDYP

-169 IERPLKFCT
+169 IERPLKFCAD
-178 ETDQWDEDS
+178 TDQWDEDS

-203 GSHGE
+203 GSHNE
-208 ADATELARRIRE
+208 ADAAELARRIRE

-233 TEQMSQELM
+233 TEQMSYELM

-255 LLGVAP
+255 LLGVLP

-321 VRSIDYGG
+321 MRSIDYGG
-329 YAGDNLGDGSEHQIQ
+329 YAGDNLGDGSEKQIQ

-390 VYATMTMFFEEIMR
+390 VYATMTMFFDEIMR

-427 TDAWLLALARRQG
+427 TDAWLLAKARRQG
-440 EAIPIAE
+440 EAIPTAE

-454 ALAGGGYPWTDIYQ
+454 TLAGGGYPWTDLYQ

-503 REMVVESK
+503 REMVIESK
-511 EFSDRACGSALD
+511 EFSDRACASALD

-533 DKNIVVFNPLARVR
+533 DKNIIVFNPLARVR
-547 TDVVR
+547 TDVAR
-552 LAPDVGPRFL
+552 LATGIEQRFK
-562 LRDAVTGKDVPHQT
+562 LRDAATGKDVPHQT

-596 FNLRPLGPLP
+596 FSLLPAAEQVERGSPTRREDVVQGGAASETGGP
-606 DAGKTWDLPEPHPKP
+606 
-621 DVSFPLTPALS
+621 
-632 LGGRENHPPRDDKS
+632 
-646 RRSDIPSDG
+646 
-655 QPGTLSPGERAGVRG
+655 
-670 NGAQVDS
+670 
-677 TCSGRLSSRSTLE
+677 SSSTLE
-690 SRFYRVA
+690 SQFYRIA

-709 DKQLDIELVDQAA
+709 DKQLAVKLVDQGA
-722 PHKFNEYL
+722 PQKFNEYL

-748 SAQMSAVSGPV
+748 SAQMSGATGPV
-759 ASVITIKASAVGAD
+759 ASLITIKASAVGAD
-773 QITQTVLLYHDLK
+773 QITQTVILYHDLK
-786 RIDFA
+786 RIDFV
-791 LDLVKS
+791 LDLLKS
-797 PSGRNCRMSNAS
+797 PSGRTCRIPNAS
-809 VLGKESVYVALP
+809 VLNKESVYVALP
-821 FAVPDFRFHH
+821 FGIPEFRFHH
-831 ELPGAVVEP
+831 ELPGAVAEP
-840 IRNQFNGS
+840 IRDQFNGS
-848 CTAYYAA
+848 CTAYYAV

-872 PDSSLFEYGRPRSC
+872 PDSSLFEYGHPRSC

-950 GWDVLNPLIARVVPG
+950 GWDVLNPLMARVVMG
-965 KKKGALPS
+965 KKKGALPP
-973 ASSFVRI
+973 ASSFMRI
-980 DKPNIICSTIKPA
+980 DKANIVCSTIKQA
-993 EANGAGFIARF
+993 EANGRGLIARF
-1004 NETQGAATTATVAL
+1004 NETQGTATTATVAL
-1018 PFVGKITAV
+1018 PFLGTVTAV
-1027 TETDLLENDRPARLP
+1027 TETDLLENDRPGRLP
-1042 VKNGNEVTIT
+1042 VRKGNEVTFSI
-1052 LRPFGVKTIRLAA
+1052 RPFGVKTIRLAA
-1065 APKGPP
+1065 APKTPLGAP
-1071 PALSTFKIAPRSD
+1071 STFTIHPRSD
-1084 MQVEISWVTDPRAA
+1084 MQVELSWVPEPRAA
-1098 KRISHYN
+1098 KLISHYH
-1105 VYRGSQPD
+1105 VYRGSEPD
-1113 FRPTLLNL
+1113 FQASLRSL
-1121 VARPDSA
+1121 VARPAAASL
-1128 PFVDQPQLHYGGWI
+1128 VDQPQLNYGGWI

-1147 PATTYYYRVAAVDR
+1147 PATTYYYRVAAVGR
-1161 WNNEGPLSA
+1161 WNNEGPLSE
-1170 PLAATTL
+1170 PFAATTL
-1177 KSNQKNMPPLRV
+1177 KSSQKNMTPLRV
-1189 EGLSAIFV
+1189 EGLRAVLV
-1197 SPISPQRFVNLLF
+1197 SPISPQNFVNLLF
-1210 RTSCESDVRQ
+1210 RTSCESDVRR
-1220 YEVYR
+1220 YEVHR
-1225 STTPGFEPDAATRI
+1225 STRAGFEPDVSTRI
-1239 GVADADGVVKG
+1239 GIADADAVVKG
-1250 SPVYGHVPMDHR
+1250 STVYGHVPMDHR
-1262 QGDYDHMMFQDD
+1262 QGDYDHMMFQDN
-1274 TVQPSTTY
+1274 TVQPATAY
-1282 YYRVCATDTAG
+1282 YYRVCAVDTAG
-1293 QRGPFSLEATVRT
+1293 QQGPFSLEAAVLT
-1306 KAPAAPAGQVTAQSV
+1306 KAAPAVVGKVTAQSV

-1339 AAWISKPYGG
+1339 AAWISKAYGG
-1349 GTKAKPLDVW
+1349 GTKDKPLDVW
-1359 WAVEFPG
+1359 WAFEFRA
-1366 GKKMQLRGV
+1366 GKKLQLRGV

-1391 KVQVRADGDWQTVGE
+1391 KVQVRDGGGWQTVGE
-1406 LKNATTRTVT
+1406 LKDATARTVT
-1416 VEFPQ
+1416 VDFPQ
-1421 VVTTDALRIFV
+1421 VVTTDALRVFV
-1432 PAADLPKAERAD
+1432 PAGDLPRSERAD

-1462 EAPVLP
+1462 ESAVVPLL
-1468 PPQP
+1468 QP